1 MHLPST
7 CNILTSRL
15 SWQVSRVGLQPNEG
29 LQNREEVMNE
39 TVRLLQAHR
48 SSRNYKSDPIPAEVV
63 DAIIESAH
71 RAPTS
76 INSQQI
82 SLVVVRNAASRARIA
97 EIAGGQPWIAQAPV
111 FIAVVADFYKTGLG
125 VEKAGSQQVMQRSL
139 EAIFSAVSD
148 AGIAMAALMTAAR
161 AFGLGIVPIGGIRR
175 DPQGMI
181 DLLGLPPNTF
191 PVAGVVLGY
200 VAEEAPQKPR
210 LPIESFRH
218 EEKYHAELLMP
229 AIEAYDRTLQEY
241 WLKIGRI
248 DGLSWSANM
257 AQHYSAFSRR
267 IRTIAQK
274 QGFTI
279 EV

>member
-1 MHLPST
+1 
-7 CNILTSRL
+7 
-15 SWQVSRVGLQPNEG
+15 
-29 LQNREEVMNE
+29 MNE
-39 TVRLLQAHR
+39 TVRLLLAHH
-48 SSRNYKSDPIPAEVV
+48 SSRSYKSDAIPAEIL

-71 RAPTS
+71 LAPTS

-82 SLVVVRNAASRARIA
+82 SLVVVRDAASRARIA

-111 FIAVVADFYKTGLG
+111 FIAVVADLYKTGLG
-125 VEKAGSQQVMQRSL
+125 VEKAGAQQVIQRSL

-148 AGIAMAALMTAAR
+148 AGIAMATLMTAAR

-181 DLLGLPPNTF
+181 DLLGLPQNTF

-200 VAEEAPQKPR
+200 VTEEAPQKPR

-218 EEKYHAELLMP
+218 EEKYHAEVLMP
-229 AIEAYDRTLQEY
+229 AIDTYDLTLQEY
-241 WLKIGRI
+241 WLKIGRT
-248 DGLSWSANM
+248 DGLTWSTNM
-257 AQHYSAFSRR
+257 AQHYGAISRW
-267 IRTIAQK
+267 IKSIAQK

>member
-1 MHLPST
+1 
-7 CNILTSRL
+7 
-15 SWQVSRVGLQPNEG
+15 
-29 LQNREEVMNE
+29 MNE
-39 TVRLLQAHR
+39 TVRLLQGHR
-48 SSRNYKSDPIPAEVV
+48 SSRNYKSDPLPTEIL

-82 SLVVVRNAASRARIA
+82 SLVVVCSAASRARIA

-125 VEKAGSQQVMQRSL
+125 VEKAGAEQVIQRSL
-139 EAIFSAVSD
+139 EAIVAAVSD
-148 AGIAMAALMTAAR
+148 AGITMATLMTAAR

-175 DPQGMI
+175 DPQAMI
-181 DLLGLPPNTF
+181 DLLGLPRNTF

-210 LPIESFRH
+210 MPIESFRH
-218 EEKYHAELLMP
+218 EEKYHPEALKP
-229 AIEAYDRTLQEY
+229 AIDAYDQTLQEY
-241 WLKIGRI
+241 WQRIGRA
-248 DGLSWSANM
+248 DGLTWSANM
-257 AQHYSAFSRR
+257 AQHYGAFSRR
-267 IRTIAQK
+267 IKAIAQK

>member
-1 MHLPST
+1 
-7 CNILTSRL
+7 
-15 SWQVSRVGLQPNEG
+15 
-29 LQNREEVMNE
+29 MNE
-39 TVRLLQAHR
+39 TVCLLQGHR
-48 SSRNYKSDPIPAEVV
+48 SSRNYKSDPLPTEIL

-82 SLVVVRNAASRARIA
+82 SLVVVCSAASRARIA

-125 VEKAGSQQVMQRSL
+125 VEKAGAEQVIQRSL
-139 EAIFSAVSD
+139 EAIVAAVSD
-148 AGIAMAALMTAAR
+148 AGITMATLMTAAR

-175 DPQGMI
+175 DPEAMI
-181 DLLGLPPNTF
+181 DLLGLPRNTF

-210 LPIESFRH
+210 MPIESFRH
-218 EEKYHAELLMP
+218 EEKYHPEALKP
-229 AIEAYDRTLQEY
+229 AIDAYDQTLQEY
-241 WLKIGRI
+241 WQRIGRA
-248 DGLSWSANM
+248 DGLTWSANM
-257 AQHYSAFSRR
+257 AQHYGAFSRR
-267 IRTIAQK
+267 IKAIAQK

>member
-1 MHLPST
+1 
-7 CNILTSRL
+7 
-15 SWQVSRVGLQPNEG
+15 
-29 LQNREEVMNE
+29 MNK

-48 SSRNYKSDPIPAEVV
+48 SSRSYKSNPIPAEIL

-82 SLVVVRNAASRARIA
+82 SLVVVRSAASRARIA
-97 EIAGGQPWIAQAPV
+97 EIAGGQPWIAKAPV

-125 VEKAGSQQVMQRSL
+125 VEKTGVEQVIQRSL
-139 EAIFSAVSD
+139 EAIVSSVSD

-175 DPQGMI
+175 DPQAMI
-181 DLLGLPPNTF
+181 DLLGLPRNTF

-200 VAEEAPQKPR
+200 VAEETPQKPR
-210 LPIESFRH
+210 MPIESFRH
-218 EEKYHAELLMP
+218 EEKYHPEALKP
-229 AIEAYDRTLQEY
+229 AIDAYDRTLLEY
-241 WLKIGRI
+241 WQKIGRA
-248 DGLSWSANM
+248 DGLTWSANM
-257 AQHYSAFSRR
+257 AQHYGAFSRR
-267 IRTIAQK
+267 IKAIAQK

-279 EV
+279 EL